1 MSQYKNL
8 SAVRNNSLFHG
19 INDSGFNLNFNPKDF
34 IVIEDGGIIYQP
46 GDLSDAIYLIIDGEV
61 KLKITGSV
69 SPTIVKKGRNEFFG
83 EKETLDNLSRKSSA
97 VANKDSILYMIKK
110 NEVISLIQKNS
121 MIKSNLLGEVEEP
134 NTEETIKNEIIF
146 NEPEGKLSDLP
157 FFKKKS
163 TLTDKDESK
172 IIPNEDEP
180 LNSLSD
186 TVTENESI
194 AETELDNEINNK
206 DEIQEAEIVTSENRN
221 MNNADY
227 PPNEDKISP
236 NVESSLDGNILSA
249 GNIDLEDDRNVLSN
263 EGNKNSL
270 PENQPVLEDVIYS
283 PAVADYGL
291 KSGNEMTLFITTIRK
306 IFSGLSVE
314 DIFITIP
321 EAVSE
326 LLNAANGR
334 LFLIDKET
342 NEFRTRVKK
351 GIEYSEIKLKF
362 SGNLF
367 TESVNEKKT
376 INIKNP
382 SADELEKI
390 ASGIDIQ
397 SLLIFPFKNQKGNI
411 TGILEFNNSI
421 NGIFK
426 DEDEVVLTRLSP
438 LINLALENADFIV
451 NLLQSERM
459 ISLNKIANFLIQDI
473 KNPIITIKQYAE
485 HIKKQEISQDTL
497 PVLDMIEEQADSVMN
512 LVQTTLR
519 YSEGILISKPLTIL
533 FSTAMDNI
541 LALLAEYVESRNVK
555 LFKKYDSDG
564 LVNLD
569 RKEFYQACYQIAK
582 NACDAMPQG
591 GNFYII
597 VTREG
602 ESIRIEFKDT
612 GLGIPASIKDRI
624 FEPFMSHGKDD
635 HTGLGLAITE
645 KIVREHNGKIWAE
658 SDLGEGAAI
667 IIVLPTSD

>member
-19 INDSGFNLNFNPKDF
+19 INDSGFTLNFNPKDF

-61 KLKITGSV
+61 KLKITGSG

-110 NEVISLIQKNS
+110 NEVISLIQKSS

-134 NTEETIKNEIIF
+134 NTDGTINNEIIF

-157 FFKKKS
+157 FFNKKR

-172 IIPNEDEP
+172 IIPNEDEL
-180 LNSLSD
+180 LNSLPD
-186 TVTENESI
+186 TITEKEPI
-194 AETELDNEINNK
+194 AETEQDIEINNK
-206 DEIQEAEIVTSENRN
+206 DEIQEAEIVTSDNRN
-221 MNNADY
+221 VNNANY

-236 NVESSLDGNILSA
+236 NVESSLDENILSA
-249 GNIDLEDDRNVLSN
+249 GNMDLENDRNVLSN
-263 EGNKNSL
+263 EGNENSI
-270 PENQPVLEDVIYS
+270 PENQTVFEDVKYS
-283 PAVADYGL
+283 PAVADHGL
-291 KSGNEMTLFITTIRK
+291 KSENEMALFITTISK

-362 SGNLF
+362 SENLF

-390 ASGIDIQ
+390 ALGADIQ
-397 SLLIFPFKNQKGNI
+397 SLLIFPLKNQKGNI
-411 TGILEFNNSI
+411 IGVLEFNNSI
-421 NGIFK
+421 YGIFK
-426 DEDEVVLTRLSP
+426 DEDKVVLTRLSP
-438 LINLALENADFIV
+438 LINLALENADFIL

-459 ISLNKIANFLIQDI
+459 VSLNKIANFLIQDI
-473 KNPIITIKQYAE
+473 KNPIVTIKQYAE

-497 PVLDMIEEQADSVMN
+497 PVLDMIAEQADSVMN

-519 YSEGILISKPLTIL
+519 YSEGIQISKPLTIL

-541 LALLAEYVESRNVK
+541 LALLAEYVESRDVK
-555 LFKKYDSDG
+555 LFKKYDGDG

-597 VTREG
+597 VIREG
-602 ESIRIEFKDT
+602 KSIRIEFKDT

-635 HTGLGLAITE
+635 HSGLGLAITE

>member
-1 MSQYKNL
+1 
-8 SAVRNNSLFHG
+8 
-19 INDSGFNLNFNPKDF
+19 
-34 IVIEDGGIIYQP
+34 
-46 GDLSDAIYLIIDGEV
+46 
-61 KLKITGSV
+61 
-69 SPTIVKKGRNEFFG
+69 
-83 EKETLDNLSRKSSA
+83 
-97 VANKDSILYMIKK
+97 MIKK